1 MKVDETLNKLL
12 VSLFKRLMEI
22 EGKALITG
30 EYEDITSN
38 DMHIIEAVGIE
49 EPKRMSDVARLMDVT
64 TGTLTKA
71 MDALDRKGYVER
83 ERDTEDKRVVKVILT
98 DKGRRAYYHHENFHQ
113 QMIEHIKDGLSENEQ
128 KVLIY
133 SLAKLADYFEEI

>member
-1 MKVDETLNKLL
+1 MEVDETLNKLL
-12 VSLFKRLMEI
+12 VSLFQKLMEI

-49 EPKRMSDVARLMDVT
+49 EPRRMSEVARRMDVT

-71 MDALDRKGYVER
+71 VDALDRKGYVER